1 VERKNAVVIENTI
14 SGAERKMLSDAG
26 YADPAINYYLEK
38 KYMGH
43 IENADQVAE
52 KIGSC
57 GDTMKV
63 YLKIDNTGIIQDVR
77 YEITGCAGAISAAMA
92 AVDLVRGKSI
102 DEALILNDGDVF
114 KVLGNIPEKKH
125 HCIQLA
131 VKTMLKGIQAYKV
144 KKIA

>member
-1 VERKNAVVIENTI
+1 MVTETTSPNP
-14 SGAERKMLSDAG
+14 ERKMLSEAG

-43 IENADQVAE
+43 IENADKVSE

-57 GDTMKV
+57 GDIMKV
-63 YLKIDNTGIIQDVR
+63 YLKVSDDNIIDDVR

-92 AVDLVRGKSI
+92 AVDLVKGKTL
-102 DEALILNDGDVF
+102 DEALKINDGDVF
-114 KVLGNIPEKKH
+114 QVLENIPEKKH

-131 VKTMLKGIQAYKV
+131 VKTMHQGIEELKAEKS
-144 KKIA
+144 

>member
-1 VERKNAVVIENTI
+1 MLTETSSSN
-14 SGAERKMLSDAG
+14 AERKMLSEAG

-43 IENADQVAE
+43 IENADQVSQ

-57 GDTMKV
+57 GDIMKI
-63 YLKIDNTGIIQDVR
+63 YLKMGENEIIDDVR

-92 AVDLVRGKSI
+92 AVELIKGKTL
-102 DEALILNDGDVF
+102 DDALKINDGDVF
-114 KVLGNIPEKKH
+114 KVLENIPEKKH

-131 VKTMLKGIQAYKV
+131 VKTMHQGIDELKSGKN
-144 KKIA
+144 

>member
-1 VERKNAVVIENTI
+1 MVTEIRP
-14 SGAERKMLSDAG
+14 SDAERKMLSDAG

-43 IENADQVAE
+43 IENADQTSE

-57 GDTMKV
+57 GDIMRV
-63 YLKIDNTGIIQDVR
+63 YLKIDNNNRIDDVR

-92 AVDLVRGKSI
+92 AVDLVKGKTI
-102 DEALILNDGDVF
+102 DDALKINDGDIF

-131 VKTMLKGIQAYKV
+131 VKTMHKGIQEYKTEKV
-144 KKIA
+144 L